1 MTVLQSRDASFYQN
15 LGKLFY
21 AIAAVDNT
29 VRDEEFNALIAIVK
43 DKWSVVNGIDEA
55 GEFPGEASIINTFRW
70 LRDDNEYNAQTCFN
84 SFMAYKQTHPTLF
97 TETINKLILDTA
109 GAIASAFSS
118 KNKAELIMLAKL
130 DIELKRKK

>member
-21 AIAAVDNT
+21 AIAAIDKT
-29 VRDEEFNALIAIVK
+29 VRDEEFYALITVVK
-43 DKWSVVNGIDEA
+43 NKWSAVNAISEA

-70 LRDDNEYNAQTCFN
+70 LRDDDEYNAQTCFD
-84 SFMAYKQTHPTLF
+84 SFIAYMRAHPELF
-97 TETINKLILDTA
+97 TDTINTLILDTA

-118 KNKAELIMLAKL
+118 KNKAELIGLAKL